1 MDFLLHDH
9 DTLATL
15 RRMVFHKLKTTPSNI
30 KLELFVGSDV
40 LDTADDK
47 KILALLPV
55 RDKSVLT
62 AKLSQI
68 GTGAGASSPDSSSDS
83 SGGSP
88 QHAAY
93 DGTVLRR
100 RGGDSSL
107 LTDVVL
113 QVPMLRVS
121 SVCQG

>member
-15 RRMVFHKLKTTPSNI
+15 RRMVFHKLKASPSSI
-30 KLELFVGSDV
+30 KLELFVGADI

-47 KILALLPV
+47 KMLALLPV
-55 RDKSVLT
+55 KDKAVLT

-68 GTGAGASSPDSSSDS
+68 GAGASSPDSSSDS

-93 DGTVLRR
+93 DGRFF
-100 RGGDSSL
+100 D
-107 LTDVVL
+107 
-113 QVPMLRVS
+113 VS
-121 SVCQG
+121 SQPNNF